1 MAHTLDDTINSVAK
15 KKQPKVVLLVED
27 DILISDILARKFSQ
41 SGVRVYQAL
50 SGKRAFEFL
59 KEITPDA
66 ILLDLILPEM
76 GGFEILE
83 SLKKNSKLSKIP
95 VIILSN
101 SSEPADIE
109 KAKSLGALDYFVKI
123 DVPLEDVVA
132 RLNSICGA

>member
-1 MAHTLDDTINSVAK
+1 MSTK
-15 KKQPKVVLLVED
+15 KEPKKVLLVED

-50 SGKRAFEFL
+50 SGKRAFEL
-59 KEITPDA
+59 LREVTPDA

-76 GGFEILE
+76 GGFEILTL
-83 SLKKNSKLSKIP
+83 LKKDSALSKIP

-109 KAKSLGALDYFVKI
+109 KAKRLGALDYFVKI
-123 DVPLEDVVA
+123 NVPLEDVVT

>member
-1 MAHTLDDTINSVAK
+1 MVATK
-15 KKQPKVVLLVED
+15 KEPRKVLLVED

-50 SGKRAFEFL
+50 SGKRAFELL

-66 ILLDLILPEM
+66 ILLDLVLPEM
-76 GGFEILE
+76 GGFEILTR
-83 SLKKNSKLSKIP
+83 LKKDAKLSKIP

-101 SSEPADIE
+101 SSEPSDIE

-123 DVPLEDVVA
+123 DVPLEDVVV